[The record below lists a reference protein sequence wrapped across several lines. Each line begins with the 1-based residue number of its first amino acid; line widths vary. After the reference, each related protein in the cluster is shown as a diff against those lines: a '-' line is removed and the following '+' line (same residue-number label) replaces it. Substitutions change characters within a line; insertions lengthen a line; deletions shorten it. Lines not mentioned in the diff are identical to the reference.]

1 MSYKC
6 DVCNLSFTR
15 KNTLD
20 RHYKSNLHKKKE
32 KNEEKMYPCICGK
45 IYLYNQS
52 RHVHRQKC
60 EKWKNRNNVI
70 SSEPEPE
77 SEESKDEQIES
88 LQKEIESLKLAAKQQ
103 KPTMIQNAN
112 EINNTTNNTQNIH
125 INCYGKEDLSY
136 ITNEFMKQLVNA
148 PFTSIQTLTRHI
160 HFNDEHPE
168 NQNVKV
174 TNKKLPY
181 ASIHKDGK
189 WQITDRSKLTED
201 IMQKKYSMIDTKY
214 EEVAPSLSDRK
225 KDRFERFQYQ
235 YDTLEQQ
242 KQIKKDLDLCL
253 LGGTEL

>member
-1 MSYKC
+1 VLCIMSLHC
-6 DVCNLSFTR
+6 DTCSKTYSSKQAYSRHLASKNHKLRLDKKNKLFTCPCG
-15 KNTLD
+15 NT
-20 RHYKSNLHKKKE
+20 YLHKQS
-32 KNEEKMYPCICGK
+32 
-45 IYLYNQS
+45 LYN
-52 RHVHRQKC
+52 HKLKC
-60 EKWKNRNNVI
+60 NYDDSLTVTTV
-70 SSEPEPE
+70 SED
-77 SEESKDEQIES
+77 SKDEQIES